1 MLDNAFLVTPAL
13 IGTDEVASFLIKFG
27 GSVHPDHPGYGWIP
41 QGEWRVRV
49 GFGAECDADV
59 LADAILENE
68 EAVTTKLAAAPQSC
82 VELEISRTPGSEI
95 VAVDFAVAFAEHW
108 PSIVIDV
115 EGHVLDLADLKGLQR
130 KGKGFGTDSALPA

>member
-1 MLDNAFLVTPAL
+1 MLDNAFLVTSAL

-27 GSVHPDHPGYGWIP
+27 GSVHHNHPGYGWIP

-49 GFGAECDADV
+49 GFGPECDPDI

-68 EAVTTKLAAAPQSC
+68 EAVTAKLGTMPQSC

-115 EGHVLDLADLKGLQR
+115 ERHVLDFADLKRLQR
-130 KGKGFGTDSALPA
+130 AGKGFGSDSTPTG